1 MILCAEACLAACTMT
16 ISSIS
21 ASFTVSPSRSES
33 QVDCTM
39 NRSAPRI
46 ESA

>member
-1 MILCAEACLAACTMT
+1 MIRCADACLAACTIT

-21 ASFTVSPSRSES
+21 ASFTVRPSRSEP

-46 ESA
+46 ESS